1 MRTSSLIKLAAVAAC
16 LGAGTLSP
24 SAALANDPLPDER
37 DPEKAACASPTATFC
52 GWSVTFHVVAYEGE
66 QFALPA
72 NGAELRYRSTS
83 GATRHDGQLASFTTT
98 DVAHGGITTCNTN
111 LFNGVDP
118 APGERK
124 LCEVFG
130 HWVPTVNEL
139 QSIPDATTPQL
150 VRYGAASSR
159 YDGRYRVKYITY
171 LDLRVPLGS
180 GPMVPCS
187 NAVFGD
193 PFYGVIKHCARLVGG
208 RIPHWANNIV
218 KYLDGASVCDVPP
231 TQPGGDVIAPCRPS

>member
-1 MRTSSLIKLAAVAAC
+1 MRRSSLIKLAAVAAS
-16 LGAGTLSP
+16 LGAGALWP
-24 SAALANDPLPDER
+24 SGALANDPLPDESET
-37 DPEKAACASPTATFC
+37 EKAACASSTATFC
-52 GWSVTFHVVAYEGE
+52 GWVVRFHVVAYEGE

-83 GATRHDGQLASFTTT
+83 GATRHDGQLTNWASTE
-98 DVAHGGITTCNTN
+98 VAHGGITTCNSS
-111 LFNGVDP
+111 LFNGADP

-124 LCEVFG
+124 LCEVYG
-130 HWVPTVNEL
+130 HWVPTVNEG
-139 QSIPDATTPQL
+139 QPIPDATTPQM
-150 VRYGAASSR
+150 VRYGEAYSR
-159 YDGRYRVKYITY
+159 YNGRYRVKYISY

-208 RIPHWANNIV
+208 RIPYWSNNLV
-218 KYLDGASVCDVPP
+218 KYPSGASVCDVPP
-231 TQPGGDVIAPCRPS
+231 SQPGGDVIGPCQYS